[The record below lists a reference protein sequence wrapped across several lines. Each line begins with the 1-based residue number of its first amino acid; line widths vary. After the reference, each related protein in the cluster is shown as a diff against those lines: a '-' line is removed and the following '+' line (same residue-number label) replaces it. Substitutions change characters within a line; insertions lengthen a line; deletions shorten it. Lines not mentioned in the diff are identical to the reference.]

1 MKYLSVSR
9 CMLIGTIGL
18 AILMSTVAPV
28 LAQSGIGSQTELYNS
43 PQAQLLLEKANRQG
57 SLRVILTL
65 NADFQPEGSL
75 DGTAGVN
82 VQREEIAQIQRALLE
97 RVTGLTLDEPYLF
110 ETIPLVVM
118 TLNAEGLKTA
128 LESGLVIAV
137 QEDLPDAP
145 TLAES
150 TPLIGAPAA
159 WASGFTGNGQTVAIL
174 DTGVDKTHPFL
185 SGKVVSEGCYS
196 TTDPNYG
203 STSLCPGGVSA
214 TTAVGSGV
222 NCNLSIYGCEHGTH
236 VAGIAAG
243 KGTSFS
249 GVAKDARIIAMQV
262 FSRFDSATYCQN
274 SPIPCALT
282 WNSDQI
288 KGLEQI
294 YLLRGSFKISSV
306 NMSLGGGSYNGFCDS
321 DSRKLIID
329 QLRAVGIATVIA
341 SGNNGYTT
349 ALSAPACISSAVS
362 VGSTGDGSNGATVD
376 VVSNFSNSA
385 NFLKL
390 LAPGAV
396 IYSSVPG
403 GGYAYLQ
410 GTSMAAPHVA
420 GAWAVMKS
428 KNPRLNVDQV
438 LNALTSTG
446 LMVNDTRNGISKPR
460 IRLAQAVAAIPTPPV
475 LNKKLFVPLIKK

>member
-1 MKYLSVSR
+1 MQFLSVFR
-9 CMLIGTIGL
+9 RVLIVSIGL
-18 AILMSTVAPV
+18 SILLFTSAPV
-28 LAQSGIGSQTELYNS
+28 AAQSGSESLTDLYNS
-43 PQAQLLLEKANRQG
+43 PQAQLLLEKAVQQR
-57 SLRVILTL
+57 SLRVIFTL
-65 NADFQPEGSL
+65 NTAFQPEATL
-75 DGTAGVN
+75 AGTAAVDA
-82 VQREEIAQIQRALLE
+82 QREDIAQIQQALIE
-97 RVTGLTLDEPYLF
+97 RIAGLALDEPYQF
-110 ETIPLVVM
+110 ETVPLVVA
-118 TLNAEGLKTA
+118 TLNAEGLKAA
-128 LESGLVIAV
+128 LDSGLVIAV

-150 TPLIGAPAA
+150 TPLIGATAA

-185 SGKVVSEGCYS
+185 TGKVVSEGCYS

-203 STSLCPGGVSA
+203 STSVCPGGVTA

-222 NCNLSIYGCEHGTH
+222 NCNLTIYGCEHGTH

-262 FSRFDSATYCQN
+262 FSRFDSATYCQT

-282 WNSDQI
+282 WTSDQI
-288 KGLEQI
+288 KGLERI
-294 YLLRGSFKISSV
+294 YLLRGTYQIASV
-306 NMSLGGGSYNGFCDS
+306 NMSLGGGSYTGYCDS
-321 DSRKLIID
+321 DSRKPIID

-341 SGNNGYTT
+341 SGNNGYTNG
-349 ALSAPACISSAVS
+349 LSAPACISSAVS
-362 VGSTGDGSNGATVD
+362 VGSTGDGSDGATTD
-376 VVSNFSNSA
+376 VVSSFSNSA
-385 NFLKL
+385 SFLKL

-403 GGYAYLQ
+403 GAYANLQ

-428 KNPRLNVDQV
+428 KNPRLSVDQV

-446 LMVNDTRNGISKPR
+446 LMVSDSRNNISKPR
-460 IRLAQAVAAIPTPPV
+460 IRLMQALAAIPTPPV
-475 LNKKLFVPLIKK
+475 LNKKVFVPLINK